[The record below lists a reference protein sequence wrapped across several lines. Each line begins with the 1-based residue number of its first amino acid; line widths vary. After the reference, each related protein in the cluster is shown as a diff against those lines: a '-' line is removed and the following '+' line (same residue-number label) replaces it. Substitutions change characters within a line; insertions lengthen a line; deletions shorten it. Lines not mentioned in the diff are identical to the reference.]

1 VFVRVPAAAVGDDG
15 DGRLRTGFIA
25 GCVFVAE
32 FDIRNFVGEISD
44 DRLLAEAGRRVSDR
58 RVLKLVRL
66 WLQAGV
72 MAEAEFRRTVAG
84 IPQGGVISPLLANIY
99 LHVLDAEFSR
109 RGLGELVRYAD
120 DGVVLCR
127 TQAQAGAAPG
137 CGRGDPGIA
146 GAAAAPGEDGG
157 SGPQAGPEG
166 TGLPRLPFSRPDV
179 GEAVG
184 TKADRP
190 LLPAPLALAAGD
202 EAAPGQD
209 PGPDWS

>member
-99 LHVLDAEFSR
+99 LHYVLDEWWERQVKPRLKGRAF
-109 RGLGELVRYAD
+109 LVRYAD
-120 DGVVLCR
+120 DC
-127 TQAQAGAAPG
+127 AP
-137 CGRGDPGIA
+137 RRR
-146 GAAAAPGEDGG
+146 EG
-157 SGPQAGPEG
+157 SG
-166 TGLPRLPFSRPDV
+166 T
-179 GEAVG
+179 
-184 TKADRP
+184 
-190 LLPAPLALAAGD
+190 
-202 EAAPGQD
+202 
-209 PGPDWS
+209 GPDPERHAA